1 MKRIKKLFYKS
12 PIILGCVMFIL
23 FLGFGFYISL
33 KDYQLNQIEENIRVE
48 LAGELIEN
56 RIEEVIYTAKTSVNI
71 LAYLAQTNEIEHNF
85 VEIGKSIID
94 NIEIIDQIQYLDSG
108 VIVVTYPLVGNEIV
122 IGYNIL
128 ADSTISKEASL
139 AIEKRQL
146 FFAGPINLKQ
156 GGKGILARQP
166 LFKDNKFSGF
176 AVVIIDWQKF
186 IDKVFNG
193 LQRNPDFTVDLFKFG
208 SSDAVKTSLL
218 SSDFTLADGPLME
231 IKIPEGNWIIQVQ
244 LNSSKALSSISLLI
258 VVRVVLALLFG
269 YLIYNLASQPKK
281 LTKIVRETTRQLR
294 LSNKRFEL
302 ATKAT
307 SEAIWDW
314 DLVKGHTFRSDN
326 FYKLLG
332 VSQDEDAS
340 KDEFWTAKIHPDD
353 LPRVEKNF
361 SDTLQGTGDQWTQE
375 FRFRKSDGEI
385 LYVIDN
391 GLIIRNRQGK
401 AVRIIGS
408 TQNITK
414 RKHAEIDL
422 ASQRQRLSNVIEGT
436 NAGTWE
442 WNAQTN
448 ETIFSEIWANIIGYT
463 LKELEPISFQTWID
477 LIHPEDIFETKKL
490 LDDYFYGKSNS
501 YESEFRMKHKHG
513 KWVWILARGKVFS
526 WTLDGKPM
534 MMFGTHVDIT
544 EKKLREEEI
553 KSTNQKL
560 QSANDELKSFA
571 SMASHDMKEPLRMIS
586 SFLQLLEKKY
596 TPVLDEKGVQYINF
610 AVNGAKR
617 LSVLI
622 DDMMEYSRIG
632 FDASNLDRINLN
644 TVVEDVISLNKDLI
658 AEKNAQIHVG
668 DLPAISG
675 IMTPIKSVFINLI
688 SNALKYQAIGNIP
701 IISIY
706 AKSLEGGFYQITV
719 EDNGIGIDEAYFEKV
734 FNVFSRLHGKNEYS
748 GTGIGLAV
756 CKKII
761 SQHGGKIWLESAEK
775 GSNFHFT
782 LQKYGN

>member
-1 MKRIKKLFYKS
+1 MKRIKTFVFRS
-12 PIILGCVMFIL
+12 PVFLGFMVFLIL
-23 FLGFGFYISL
+23 LGFGFFLTL
-33 KDYQLNQIEENIRVE
+33 KEYQLNLNEENKKVE
-48 LAGELIEN
+48 LAAELIED
-56 RIEEVIYTAKTSVNI
+56 RVQGVISTAKISTNI
-71 LAYLAQTNEIEHNF
+71 LAYLVQTDKIEENF
-85 VEIGKSIID
+85 VEVGMSIID
-94 NIEIIDQIQYLDSG
+94 NIDIVGQIQFLDSG
-108 VIVVTYPLVGNEIV
+108 AIVATYPLIGNEAI
-122 IGYNIL
+122 IGYDIL
-128 ADSTISKEASL
+128 ADSTRSEEAVFT
-139 AIEKRQL
+139 IERREI
-146 FFAGPINLKQ
+146 FFAGPVTLRQ
-156 GGKGILARQP
+156 GGEAIIARQP
-166 LFKDNKFSGF
+166 IFKNNKFTGFSVVLINWQKFVDQVFSGF
-176 AVVIIDWQKF
+176 QD
-186 IDKVFNG
+186 NSE
-193 LQRNPDFTVDLFKFG
+193 FTVDLFKLPPSG
-208 SSDAVKTSLL
+208 IGKKSLL
-218 SSDFTLADGPLME
+218 LSDFTLADGPLEE
-231 IKIPEGNWIIQVQ
+231 IEVSEGNWIIQVQ
-244 LNSSKALSSISLLI
+244 LNSSKALSSIGLLI
-258 VVRVVLALLFG
+258 LLRIVLALLLG
-269 YLIYNLASQPKK
+269 YLIYNLASQPNKLAKK
-281 LTKIVRETTRQLR
+281 VRETTRKLR

-326 FYKLLG
+326 FNKLLG
-332 VSQDEDAS
+332 VSKDEDAS
-340 KDEFWTAKIHPDD
+340 KNEFWTSKIHPDD
-353 LPRVEKNF
+353 LPRVEKNLNK
-361 SDTLQGTGDQWTQE
+361 TLLGTEDQWTQE

-436 NAGTWE
+436 HAGTWE
-442 WNAQTN
+442 WNPQTN
-448 ETIFSEIWANIIGYT
+448 ETIFSEIWANILGYT
-463 LKELEPISFQTWID
+463 LKELEPINFQTWID
-477 LIHPEDIFETKKL
+477 LVHPEDIIESKKL
-490 LDDYFYGKSNS
+490 LDDYFYGRSNS
-501 YESEFRMKHKHG
+501 YESEFRMKHKQG
-513 KWVWILARGKVFS
+513 NLVWILARGKVFS
-526 WTLDGKPM
+526 WTLEGQPM

-632 FDASNLDRINLN
+632 FDASMLDRIDLN
-644 TVVEDVISLNKDLI
+644 KVVEDVIALNKDLI
-658 AEKNAQIHVG
+658 DEKKAQIQVG

-688 SNALKYQAIGNIP
+688 SNALKYQEIGNVP

-706 AKSLEGGFYQITV
+706 AKNVEGFYQITV
-719 EDNGIGIDEAYFEKV
+719 EDNGIGIDEAYFEKI

-775 GSNFHFT
+775 GSKFHFT

>member
-1 MKRIKKLFYKS
+1 MKRIKPLLFKS
-12 PIILGCVMFIL
+12 PVFLGFIVFFIL
-23 FLGFGFYISL
+23 LGFGFFLTL
-33 KDYQLNQIEENIRVE
+33 KEYQLNLIEENNKVE
-48 LAGELIEN
+48 LAAELIED
-56 RIEEVIYTAKTSVNI
+56 RVQGVISTAKISTNI
-71 LAYLAQTNEIEHNF
+71 LAYLVQTHKNEENF
-85 VEIGKSIID
+85 VEVGKSIID
-94 NIEIIDQIQYLDSG
+94 NIDIIGQIQFLDSG
-108 VIVVTYPLVGNEIV
+108 TIVATYPLIGNEAV
-122 IGYNIL
+122 IGYDIL
-128 ADSTISKEASL
+128 ADSTRSEEAVL
-139 AIEKRQL
+139 AIERREI
-146 FFAGPINLKQ
+146 FFAGPVSIRQ
-156 GGKGILARQP
+156 GGEAIIARQP
-166 LFKDNKFSGF
+166 IFKDNKFTGF
-176 AVVIIDWQKF
+176 SVVLIDWQKF
-186 IDKVFNG
+186 VDQVFSEFHSNSE
-193 LQRNPDFTVDLFKFG
+193 FTVDLFKL
-208 SSDAVKTSLL
+208 SPSREDKNSLL
-218 SSDFTLADGPLME
+218 KSDFTLADGPLKE
-231 IKIPEGNWIIQVQ
+231 IEVPEGNWIIQVQ
-244 LNSSKALSSISLLI
+244 LNSSKALSSIGLLI
-258 VVRVVLALLFG
+258 LLRIALALLLG
-269 YLIYNLASQPKK
+269 YLIYTLANQPNKLAKK
-281 LTKIVRETTRQLR
+281 VRETTRKLR

-314 DLVKGHTFRSDN
+314 DLLKGHTFRSDN
-326 FYKLLG
+326 FNKLLG

-353 LPRVEKNF
+353 LHRVEKNL
-361 SDTLQGTGDQWTQE
+361 SETLQGTGDQWTQE

-391 GLIIRNRQGK
+391 GLIIRNKQGK

-436 NAGTWE
+436 HAGTWE
-442 WNAQTN
+442 WNPQTN

-463 LKELEPISFQTWID
+463 LKELEPVSFQTWID
-477 LIHPEDIFETKKL
+477 LIHPEDIIETKKL

-501 YESEFRMKHKHG
+501 YESEFRMKHKQG

-526 WTLDGKPM
+526 WTLDGEPM
-534 MMFGTHVDIT
+534 MMFGTQVDIT

-632 FDASNLDRINLN
+632 FDARMLDRINLN

-668 DLPAISG
+668 DLPEISG

-706 AKSLEGGFYQITV
+706 AKSVEGFYQITV

-775 GSNFHFT
+775 GSKFHFT

>member
-1 MKRIKKLFYKS
+1 MVFL
-12 PIILGCVMFIL
+12 IL
-23 FLGFGFYISL
+23 LGFGFFLTL
-33 KDYQLNQIEENIRVE
+33 KEYQLNLNEENKKVE
-48 LAGELIEN
+48 LAAELIED
-56 RIEEVIYTAKTSVNI
+56 RVQGVISTAKISTNI
-71 LAYLAQTNEIEHNF
+71 LAYLVQTDKIEENF
-85 VEIGKSIID
+85 VEVGMSIID
-94 NIEIIDQIQYLDSG
+94 NIDIVGQIQFLDSG
-108 VIVVTYPLVGNEIV
+108 AIVATYPLIGNEAI
-122 IGYNIL
+122 IGYDIL
-128 ADSTISKEASL
+128 ADSTRSEEAVFT
-139 AIEKRQL
+139 IERREI
-146 FFAGPINLKQ
+146 FFAGPVTLRQ
-156 GGKGILARQP
+156 GGEAIIARQP
-166 LFKDNKFSGF
+166 IFKNNKFTGFSVVLINWQKFVDQVFSGF
-176 AVVIIDWQKF
+176 QD
-186 IDKVFNG
+186 NSE
-193 LQRNPDFTVDLFKFG
+193 FTVDLFKLPPSG
-208 SSDAVKTSLL
+208 IGKKSLL
-218 SSDFTLADGPLME
+218 LSDFTLADGPLEE
-231 IKIPEGNWIIQVQ
+231 IEVSEGNWIIQVQ
-244 LNSSKALSSISLLI
+244 LNSSKALSSIGLLI
-258 VVRVVLALLFG
+258 LLRIVLALLLG
-269 YLIYNLASQPKK
+269 YLIYNLASQPNKLAKK
-281 LTKIVRETTRQLR
+281 VRETTRKLR

-326 FYKLLG
+326 FNKLLG
-332 VSQDEDAS
+332 VSKDEDAS
-340 KDEFWTAKIHPDD
+340 KNEFWTSKIHPDD
-353 LPRVEKNF
+353 LPRVEKNLNK
-361 SDTLQGTGDQWTQE
+361 TLLGTEDQWTQE

-436 NAGTWE
+436 HAGTWE
-442 WNAQTN
+442 WNPQTN
-448 ETIFSEIWANIIGYT
+448 ETIFSEIWANILGYT
-463 LKELEPISFQTWID
+463 LKELEPINFQTWID
-477 LIHPEDIFETKKL
+477 LVHPEDIIESKKL
-490 LDDYFYGKSNS
+490 LDDYFYGRSNS
-501 YESEFRMKHKHG
+501 YESEFRMKHKQG
-513 KWVWILARGKVFS
+513 NLVWILARGKVFS
-526 WTLDGKPM
+526 WTLEGQPM

-632 FDASNLDRINLN
+632 FDASMLDRIDLN
-644 TVVEDVISLNKDLI
+644 KVVEDVIALNKDLI
-658 AEKNAQIHVG
+658 DEKKAQIQVG

-688 SNALKYQAIGNIP
+688 SNALKYQEIGNVP

-706 AKSLEGGFYQITV
+706 AKNVEGFYQITV
-719 EDNGIGIDEAYFEKV
+719 EDNGIGIDEAYFEKI

-775 GSNFHFT
+775 GSKFHFT